1 MDSRAPLPRSFA
13 LGLGARAISIGALVC
28 LAAYLLVRT
37 ELYATLAIVIAV
49 LVLMG
54 RDFALAVNRV
64 GGSTRPAEIPDT
76 NTSSHAQPRRVEYL
90 QTLLDTVAAALI
102 IVDSNGG
109 FRRLNRAAHSLLEGT
124 ATQLRHIAQF
134 DATAVQTLV
143 SLAPGARQI
152 VQFTDG
158 RHLLCTAAQF
168 SAPGYASERLISLQR
183 IAGEL
188 DAVEVKAWQD
198 MARVIAHEMMNSLT
212 PIASLSESIET
223 QLRDRGAPASEAL
236 YEDVTRS
243 IDAIRRRSLGLMSF
257 IERYRR
263 VADLPL
269 PVIQQISA
277 AELIADIQKLVNA
290 EVERH
295 SVHLLTRVSPL
306 DAGFAADAALLEHAI
321 LNLLQNALD
330 ATERIAAATVT
341 LECTVEASQVVIT
354 VSDNGRGLPEH
365 ERDRILLPFYSTKP
379 DGSGIGLALVRHV
392 ALAHQGRLEIRSN
405 EPRGAIVSIVLPVH
419 HLDAGDVR

>member
-1 MDSRAPLPRSFA
+1 MDYRAPRSSDLA
-13 LGLGARAISIGALVC
+13 LGLAARAIAIGGLAW
-28 LAAYLLVRT
+28 LAAFLLT
-37 ELYATLAIVIAV
+37 HTQLYATLAIVIAV
-49 LVLMG
+49 LLLIGV
-54 RDFALAVNRV
+54 DFLRAVKRSADGAV
-64 GGSTRPAEIPDT
+64 GIPVE
-76 NTSSHAQPRRVEYL
+76 TSGNHAQHQRVEYL

-109 FRRLNRAAHSLLEGT
+109 IRRLNRAAHSLLQGT
-124 ATQLRHIAQF
+124 ATQLRDIAEF
-134 DATAVQTLV
+134 DAAAVRTLL
-143 SLAPGARQI
+143 SLVPGARQI

-168 SAPGYASERLISLQR
+168 SAPGFAPERLISLQR
-183 IAGEL
+183 VAGEL

-212 PIASLSESIET
+212 PIASLSESLET
-223 QLRDRGAPASEAL
+223 QLRDRPSSTTSD
-236 YEDVTRS
+236 DVAKS

-263 VADLPL
+263 VADLP
-269 PVIQQISA
+269 PPAIQPICA
-277 AELIADIQKLVNA
+277 AALLDDIQKLVNA

-295 SVHLLTRVSPL
+295 NIRLLTKVTPP
-306 DAGFAADAALLEHAI
+306 DATFPADAALLEHSI

-330 ATERIAAATVT
+330 ATEDTADAEIA
-341 LECTVEASQVVIT
+341 LECTVDSSQIVIT
-354 VSDNGRGLPEH
+354 VTDNGLGLPQH

-379 DGSGIGLALVRHV
+379 EGSGIGLALVRQV

-405 EPRGAIVSIVLPVH
+405 EPRGAVVSIVLPVPESAH
-419 HLDAGDVR
+419 

>member
-1 MDSRAPLPRSFA
+1 MDYRARRSSGFA
-13 LGLGARAISIGALVC
+13 FGLAARAIAIGGLAW
-28 LAAYLLVRT
+28 LAAFLLAHT
-37 ELYATLAIVIAV
+37 QFYATLAIVVAV
-49 LVLMG
+49 LLLISIEFV
-54 RDFALAVNRV
+54 RAVKRSADGPV
-64 GGSTRPAEIPDT
+64 GTPAE
-76 NTSSHAQPRRVEYL
+76 NSGSHAQHQRVEYL

-109 FRRLNRAAHSLLEGT
+109 IRRLNRAAHSLFQGT
-124 ATQLRHIAQF
+124 ATHLRDIAEF
-134 DATAVQTLV
+134 DAAAVHTLL

-168 SAPGYASERLISLQR
+168 SAPGFAPERLISLQR
-183 IAGEL
+183 VAGEL

-212 PIASLSESIET
+212 PIASLSESLET
-223 QLRDRGAPASEAL
+223 QLRDPTAPSEAL
-236 YEDVTRS
+236 YDDVARS

-263 VADLPL
+263 VADLPP
-269 PVIQQISA
+269 PVIQPISA
-277 AELIADIQKLVNA
+277 AALIDDIRKLVNA

-295 SVHLLTRVSPL
+295 HIRLLTNVTPP
-306 DAGFAADAALLEHAI
+306 DAIFPADAALLEHSL

-330 ATERIAAATVT
+330 ATEHTADAEIA
-341 LECTVEASQVVIT
+341 LECTVEASQVTLT
-354 VSDNGRGLPEH
+354 VTDNGLGLPQH

-379 DGSGIGLALVRHV
+379 EGSGIGLALVRQV
-392 ALAHQGRLEIRSN
+392 ALAHQGRLEIRDN
-405 EPRGAIVSIVLPVH
+405 EPRGAVVSIALPMPSS
-419 HLDAGDVR
+419 